1 MCSCHDEENSWRPG
15 LCTVVETNPFDLS
28 RLMCHSAGVCCG
40 WRESDEKAARG
51 ECDGASHGQKG
62 SVHLHWVS
70 VDQRIGNTQQ
80 QLNGNTRSNTQYTT
94 VWGWMKSLCVALSTQ
109 THDLSVS
116 SSTYWSFKSLLIMIM
131 VILFSFFLATS
142 TNRCSPCINSG
153 GGAGFINSHSVFF
166 SVCFPCMEQQDPRHW
181 RHTEAEPD
189 LQPQLSISSVWPAPL
204 TCTSIPLDLC
214 DHSNMTYKYP
224 FVKARA
230 ERFFPPS
237 WCCGLMSEGRIISV
251 V

>member
-1 MCSCHDEENSWRPG
+1 MTACVVTAVNQSGSNPWSKHRSYKCFHLMCSCHDEENSWRPG

-80 QLNGNTRSNTQYTT
+80 QSNGNTRSNTQYTT
-94 VWGWMKSLCVALSTQ
+94 VWCLMKSLCVALSTQ

-131 VILFSFFLATS
+131 IILFLFLFWQQAQIGVAHVSTATQLEV
-142 TNRCSPCINSG
+142 G
-153 GGAGFINSHSVFF
+153 G
-166 SVCFPCMEQQDPRHW
+166 R
-181 RHTEAEPD
+181 
-189 LQPQLSISSVWPAPL
+189 L
-204 TCTSIPLDLC
+204 
-214 DHSNMTYKYP
+214 
-224 FVKARA
+224 
-230 ERFFPPS
+230 
-237 WCCGLMSEGRIISV
+237 
-251 V
+251 